1 MDFGTYETLLVEQ
14 DGEALVVTVNRPK
27 AMNALAGKVV
37 DDLWALTEV
46 LAGIGKDGDW
56 PVRGVVV
63 TGAGEKAF
71 VAGADI
77 VEMKDMTPEQGEHY
91 SLRMQEVT
99 TRLESL
105 PVPVVAAVNGFALGG
120 GCELAMACD
129 FIYAS
134 RNAKFGQPEVNLG
147 LVPGFGGS
155 VRLTDRVGIGMAR
168 ELIYT
173 GRIVNAEEAYRIG
186 LVNALF
192 DGPADVVAGAKA
204 VVAEM
209 AAKSP
214 VAIGLCKKLVDEAA
228 SLPTADGLDLEAR
241 CFRTAFGTEDKQEGV
256 RAFVAKETPTFPGR

>member
-14 DGEALVVTVNRPK
+14 DGDALVVTVNRPS
-27 AMNALAGKVV
+27 AMNALAAQVV
-37 DDLWALTEV
+37 EDLWALTEV
-46 LAGIGKDGDW
+46 LAGVGRDGEW

-91 SLRMQEVT
+91 SRRMQEVT
-99 TRLESL
+99 TRLEGL

-173 GRIVNAEEAYRIG
+173 GRAITAEEAHRIG

-192 DGPADVVAGAKA
+192 DAPADVVAGAKA

-209 AAKSP
+209 AGKSA
-214 VAIGLCKKLVDEAA
+214 VAIGLCKRLVDEAA
-228 SLPTADGLDLEAR
+228 PLPTAAGLDLEAKG
-241 CFRTAFGTEDKQEGV
+241 FREAFGTEDKAEGV
-256 RAFVAKETPTFPGR
+256 RAFVAKEKPSFPGR